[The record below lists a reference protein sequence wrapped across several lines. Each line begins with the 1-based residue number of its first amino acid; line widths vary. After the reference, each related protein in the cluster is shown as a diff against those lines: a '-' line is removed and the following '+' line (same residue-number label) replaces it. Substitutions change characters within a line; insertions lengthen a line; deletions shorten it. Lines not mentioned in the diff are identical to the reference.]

1 MALELKSRGIVR
13 VRPLEGGYAEWKRL
27 GYPLVP
33 WKDAPAEAAGA
44 AVPA

>member
-1 MALELKSRGIVR
+1 VALELKSRGIVR

-27 GYPLVP
+27 GYPLVA
-33 WKDAPAEAAGA
+33 WKDGTPEAAGA